1 MLIESE
7 ECFLYLL
14 RSNTAKPDESYYH
27 RSDGIMVEV
36 REIIHYLITINFS
49 FVVLI

>member
-1 MLIESE
+1 MLIKSE

-27 RSDGIMVEV
+27 RSDRIMVEV